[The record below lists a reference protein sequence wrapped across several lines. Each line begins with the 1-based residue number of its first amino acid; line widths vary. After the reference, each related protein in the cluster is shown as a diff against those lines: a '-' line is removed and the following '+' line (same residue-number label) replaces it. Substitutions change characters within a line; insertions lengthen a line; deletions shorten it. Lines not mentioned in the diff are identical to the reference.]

1 MFLTFIQLKKCNI
14 SISVPL
20 GSIRELSAKSC
31 KEIKASEGGQAVS
44 GNYWLDST
52 RSGNSILAR
61 CDMRTKGWNKKYS
74 MPIYLRANETP
85 SLNQFSF

>member
-1 MFLTFIQLKKCNI
+1 MFLTFIQLKCNI

-20 GSIRELSAKSC
+20 GSIRGLPAKSC

-52 RSGNSILAR
+52 SGNSILAR
-61 CDMRTKGWNKKYS
+61 CDMKTKG
-74 MPIYLRANETP
+74 
-85 SLNQFSF
+85 